1 VLLKL
6 NTTQHDDG
14 SSEVRHG
21 SHTKRAIEILIQ
33 ATRRHFMVTTKF
45 RTVASTA
52 LAVSVLLITASMAL
66 SQTTSTTTSTSS
78 ARTVTSGQKMKV
90 KGVVVRRD
98 ADTFIVRDANGVDT
112 TVRLSDTTSVKTNG
126 GFLRSGSNYA
136 QTNILRGLNLEVE
149 GRGNA
154 GGELAAEKVRFS
166 ESDMRVARSVESRA
180 APLEERA
187 STTETKLTQV
197 EENAQRLSGQ
207 LDELAAVANTAK
219 GGAKAAQDTADAA
232 VAGVNETNERI
243 SALDDY
249 VPQTTTAVNFK
260 VNSAV
265 LSPDAK
271 TKLDELAT
279 RALNTKGYVIEV
291 SGYTDSTGSLQKNR
305 VLSQNRADAVI
316 RYLVENHQIPLRRV
330 VTPYGYGKT
339 NPVADNT
346 TREGRE
352 QNRRVEIKLLV
363 NKGLTAPAPT
373 IKTTTGTE

>member
-1 VLLKL
+1 
-6 NTTQHDDG
+6 
-14 SSEVRHG
+14 
-21 SHTKRAIEILIQ
+21 
-33 ATRRHFMVTTKF
+33 MVTTRF

-52 LAVSVLLITASMAL
+52 LAVSVLLISASMAL
-66 SQTTSTTTSTSS
+66 SQSPTTSSS
-78 ARTVTSGQKMKV
+78 NSRTVASGQKMKI

-98 ADTFIVRDANGVDT
+98 ADTFVIRDANGVDT
-112 TVRLSDTTSVKTNG
+112 TVRLSDRTSVKSNG

-149 GRGNA
+149 GRGDA
-154 GGELAAEKVRFS
+154 SGELAADKVRFS
-166 ESDMRVARSVESRA
+166 ETDMRVARSVESRA
-180 APLEERA
+180 APLEDRA
-187 STTETKLTQV
+187 SNTETKLGQV

-219 GGAKAAQDTADAA
+219 GGAKAAQESADAA
-232 VAGVNETNERI
+232 IAGVNETNERI

-249 VPQTTTAVNFK
+249 VPQTTTAVNFR

-265 LSPDAK
+265 LSADAK
-271 TKLDELAT
+271 AKLDELAT

-291 SGYTDSTGSLQKNR
+291 SGFTDATGSIQKNR
-305 VLSQNRADAVI
+305 ILSQNRADAVI

-330 VTPYGYGKT
+330 VTPYGYGKA

-363 NKGLTAPAPT
+363 NKGLTQPGPS
-373 IKTTTGTE
+373 IKTSGAE

>member
-1 VLLKL
+1 
-6 NTTQHDDG
+6 
-14 SSEVRHG
+14 
-21 SHTKRAIEILIQ
+21 
-33 ATRRHFMVTTKF
+33 MVTTRF

-66 SQTTSTTTSTSS
+66 SQSPTTSSS
-78 ARTVTSGQKMKV
+78 NSRTIASGQKMKV

-98 ADTFIVRDANGVDT
+98 ADTFIIRDANGVDT
-112 TVRLSDTTSVKTNG
+112 TVRLSDTTSVKSNG
-126 GFLRSGSNYA
+126 GFLRSGTNYA

-149 GRGNA
+149 GRG
-154 GGELAAEKVRFS
+154 GSSGELLADKVRFS
-166 ESDMRVARSVESRA
+166 ENDMRVARSVESRA

-187 STTETKLTQV
+187 SNTETKLSQV

-219 GGAKAAQDTADAA
+219 GGAKAAQETAEAA

-260 VNSAV
+260 VNSAA
-265 LSPDAK
+265 LTPDAK
-271 TKLDELAT
+271 AKLDEIAT

-291 SGYTDSTGSLQKNR
+291 AGYTDSTGGIQKNR
-305 VLSQNRADAVI
+305 ILSQNRADAVI

-363 NKGLTAPAPT
+363 NKGLTQPAPS
-373 IKTTTGTE
+373 IKTTGAE

>member
-1 VLLKL
+1 
-6 NTTQHDDG
+6 
-14 SSEVRHG
+14 
-21 SHTKRAIEILIQ
+21 
-33 ATRRHFMVTTKF
+33 MVTTRF

-52 LAVSVLLITASMAL
+52 LAVSVLLITASMAMAQ
-66 SQTTSTTTSTSS
+66 SPTTTSSNS
-78 ARTVTSGQKMKV
+78 RTVTSGQKMKI

-98 ADTFIVRDANGVDT
+98 ADTFVIRDANGVDT
-112 TVRLSDTTSVKTNG
+112 TVRLNDRASVKSNG
-126 GFLRSGSNYA
+126 GFLRGGTNYA

-149 GRGNA
+149 GRG
-154 GGELAAEKVRFS
+154 GSSGELVADKVRFG
-166 ESDMRVARSVESRA
+166 ETDMRVARSVESRA

-187 STTETKLTQV
+187 SSTETKLGQV

-219 GGAKAAQDTADAA
+219 GGARAAQQTADAA

-265 LSPDAK
+265 LSADAK

-279 RALNTKGYVIEV
+279 KALNTKGYVIEV
-291 SGYTDSTGSLQKNR
+291 AGFTDATGSLQKNR
-305 VLSQNRADAVI
+305 ILSQNRADAVI

-352 QNRRVEIKLLV
+352 QNRRVEVKLLV
-363 NKGLTAPAPT
+363 NKGLTQPGVT
-373 IKTTTGTE
+373 VKTSGE

>member
-1 VLLKL
+1 
-6 NTTQHDDG
+6 
-14 SSEVRHG
+14 
-21 SHTKRAIEILIQ
+21 
-33 ATRRHFMVTTKF
+33 MVTTKF

-66 SQTTSTTTSTSS
+66 SQTTTSTTTSTAS
-78 ARTVTSGQKMKV
+78 ARTITSGQKMKV

-112 TVRLSDTTSVKTNG
+112 TVRLSDQTSVKTNG

-154 GGELAAEKVRFS
+154 NGELAAEKVRFS
-166 ESDMRVARSVESRA
+166 ENDMRVARSVESRA

-187 STTETKLTQV
+187 STTETKLSQV

-271 TKLDELAT
+271 TKLDEIAT

-291 SGYTDSTGSLQKNR
+291 SGYTDSTGSIQKNR

-373 IKTTTGTE
+373 IKTTGTE